1 MIIHIDN
8 QPDIDT
14 ERDLGSEEK
23 HILQKLLCYKVIVTS
38 LEEFREKTKK
48 AFQVG
53 WNNSGPV
60 SKSPA
65 LSKVVQQLEK
75 DIQDRLKNSPPSA

>member
-38 LEEFREKTKK
+38 LEEFREKTNK

-60 SKSPA
+60 AKSPA
-65 LSKVVQQLEK
+65 LSNVIKQLEK
-75 DIQDRLKNSPPSA
+75 DVQNRLKSNQ

>member
-38 LEEFREKTKK
+38 LKEFREKTNK
-48 AFQVG
+48 AFHVG

-60 SKSPA
+60 AKSSA
-65 LSKVVQQLEK
+65 LSKVIEQLEK
-75 DIQDRLKNSPPSA
+75 DVQNRLKSNQ